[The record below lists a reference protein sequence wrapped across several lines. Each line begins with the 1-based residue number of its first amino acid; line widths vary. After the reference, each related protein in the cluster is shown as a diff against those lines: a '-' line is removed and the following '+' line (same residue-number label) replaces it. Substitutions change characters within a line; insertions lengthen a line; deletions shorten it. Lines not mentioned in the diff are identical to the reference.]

1 MKWLF
6 RDPPLNAGEAVSWK
20 KKASLSPSTG
30 SPDVRT
36 AVAGILYVTTAG
48 RLLFVPNRGN
58 LRRYAQ
64 TREWQVSNIAE
75 VGEQQRDW
83 TPYTGGMQKRL
94 RIGLRD
100 GSELLFV
107 VSKRD
112 EAIDGLR
119 SVVHGIL

>member
-6 RDPPLNAGEAVSWK
+6 RDPPLSTGEAVRWK
-20 KKASLSPSTG
+20 KKASLGPGTG
-30 SPDVRT
+30 SSDVRT
-36 AVAGILYVTTAG
+36 AVAGVLYVTTSG
-48 RLLFVPNRGN
+48 RFLFVPNRGN

-64 TREWQVSNIAE
+64 TREWQVSEIAE

-100 GSELLFV
+100 GRELLFV

-112 EAIDGLR
+112 ETIDGLR
-119 SVVHGIL
+119 GVVHGAL

>member
-6 RDPPLNAGEAVSWK
+6 RDPPLGTGEAVRWK
-20 KKASLSPSTG
+20 KKASLGPSTG
-30 SPDVRT
+30 TPDVRT
-36 AVAGILYVTTAG
+36 AVAGVLYLTTAG

-58 LRRYAQ
+58 LREYIQ
-64 TREWQVSNIAE
+64 TREWSIRDIAE

-100 GSELLFV
+100 GRELLFV

-112 EAIDGLR
+112 ETIDGLR
-119 SVVHGIL
+119 SVVHGAL

>member
-6 RDPPLNAGEAVSWK
+6 RDPSLSADESVKWK
-20 KKASLSPSTG
+20 KKASLGPSTG

-36 AVAGILYVTTAG
+36 AVAGVLYVTTIG

-58 LRRYAQ
+58 LWKYTQ
-64 TREWQVSNIAE
+64 TREWQVSDIAE
-75 VGEQQRDW
+75 IGEQKRDW
-83 TPYTGGMQKRL
+83 TGYTGGMQKRL

-100 GSELLFV
+100 GRELLFV

-112 EAIDGLR
+112 EAVNGLR
-119 SVVHGIL
+119 SVVHGAP